1 MPTNKEAARVLAHPN
16 GQRCFTACRAFW
28 QGFLQDLRGDAGPAG
43 AGGDGGIA
51 HGHRTSP
58 PDLLRRYTMDKNK
71 QNATSVLEELEA
83 FYAASEAALQEARA
97 SGTERERL
105 YRLGQ
110 RDAALQAIKIVK
122 AWFAADDA

>member
-1 MPTNKEAARVLAHPN
+1 
-16 GQRCFTACRAFW
+16 
-28 QGFLQDLRGDAGPAG
+28 
-43 AGGDGGIA
+43 
-51 HGHRTSP
+51 
-58 PDLLRRYTMDKNK
+58 MDKNK

-110 RDAALQAIKIVK
+110 RSPSHQNR
-122 AWFAADDA
+122 

>member
-1 MPTNKEAARVLAHPN
+1 
-16 GQRCFTACRAFW
+16 
-28 QGFLQDLRGDAGPAG
+28 
-43 AGGDGGIA
+43 
-51 HGHRTSP
+51 
-58 PDLLRRYTMDKNK
+58 MDKSK
-71 QNATSVLEELEA
+71 QYATGALAELEA
-83 FYAASEAALQEARA
+83 FCAASEAALQEARA

>member
-1 MPTNKEAARVLAHPN
+1 
-16 GQRCFTACRAFW
+16 
-28 QGFLQDLRGDAGPAG
+28 
-43 AGGDGGIA
+43 
-51 HGHRTSP
+51 
-58 PDLLRRYTMDKNK
+58 MDKNK
-71 QNATSVLEELEA
+71 HNATSVL
-83 FYAASEAALQEARA
+83 EAALQEARA

>member
-1 MPTNKEAARVLAHPN
+1 
-16 GQRCFTACRAFW
+16 
-28 QGFLQDLRGDAGPAG
+28 
-43 AGGDGGIA
+43 
-51 HGHRTSP
+51 
-58 PDLLRRYTMDKNK
+58 MDKSK
-71 QNATSVLEELEA
+71 QYATGALAELES

-122 AWFAADDA
+122 AWLAADDA

>member
-1 MPTNKEAARVLAHPN
+1 
-16 GQRCFTACRAFW
+16 
-28 QGFLQDLRGDAGPAG
+28 
-43 AGGDGGIA
+43 
-51 HGHRTSP
+51 
-58 PDLLRRYTMDKNK
+58 MDKNK

-110 RDAALQAIKIVK
+110 RAAVLQAIKIVK

>member
-1 MPTNKEAARVLAHPN
+1 
-16 GQRCFTACRAFW
+16 
-28 QGFLQDLRGDAGPAG
+28 
-43 AGGDGGIA
+43 
-51 HGHRTSP
+51 
-58 PDLLRRYTMDKNK
+58 MDKNK

-97 SGTERERL
+97 GGTERERL

-110 RDAALQAIKIVK
+110 RAAVSQAIKIVK